1 MTNSAHTRIGVGLI
15 GASADRGWGGIAHV
29 PALQALDAFQIR
41 AVSTTRME
49 SANATAR
56 RVGAD
61 LAFDTHEALV
71 VRPEVDLVVVAVKV
85 PEHKQ
90 IVSDALAAGKMV
102 YCEWPLARNLS
113 EAEALEGFARKRRL
127 RTVVGLQGGLH
138 PPVLFLRDLIAQGV
152 MGKPL
157 STSIRAQ
164 VTDDMWV
171 GRYDPPVEYMAHAE
185 HGATLLGIMLGHGLE
200 PLARVLG
207 TFESLSAVVANQ
219 RGDGVRLSDGALL
232 PKDAPDEIVVAGVLE
247 GGVVTSLHY
256 SAGQSAGSAT
266 VWEIQGTEGSVRVE
280 SASGYIH
287 FTDFTTT
294 LRRGS
299 EPVHVLQVPPLTRLL
314 TCNSTHPQRGSPA
327 STPSSPPTS
336 AKEPPMRRISRSH
349 SIATGYSRRSH
360 GPLKQVIGSICPAPT
375 EGTPIFEPGRGTA
388 AGPEE
393 MAIRELTLT

>member
-1 MTNSAHTRIGVGLI
+1 MLNSENTRIGVGLI

-56 RVGAD
+56 RLGAD

-113 EAEALEGFARKRRL
+113 EAEALEGFARERRL

-138 PPVLFLRDLIAQGV
+138 PPILFLRDLIAQGV
-152 MGKPL
+152 IGKPL
-157 STSIRAQ
+157 STSIRAHLA
-164 VTDDMWV
+164 DDMWV
-171 GRYDPPVEYMAHAE
+171 GRYDPPVEYMARAK
-185 HGATLLGIMLGHGLE
+185 HGATLLSIMLGHGLE

-219 RGDGVRLSDGALL
+219 RGDGVRLSDGASL
-232 PKDAPDEIVVAGVLE
+232 PRDAPDEIVVAGVLE
-247 GGVVTSLHY
+247 GAIVTSLHY
-256 SAGQSAGSAT
+256 SGGQSAGSAT
-266 VWEIQGTEGSVRVE
+266 VWEIQGTEGSLRVE

-287 FTDFTTT
+287 FTDFTIT

-299 EPVHVLQVPPLTRLL
+299 EPVQVLQVPPAYAAPDLQLDAPAAGVARLYAQFAADL
-314 TCNSTHPQRGSPA
+314 RD
-327 STPSSPPTS
+327 
-336 AKEPPMRRISRSH
+336 
-349 SIATGYSRRSH
+349 
-360 GPLKQVIGSICPAPT
+360 
-375 EGTPIFEPGRGTA
+375 GTA
-388 AGPEE
+388 NAPDFAVALDRHRVLE
-393 MAIRELTLT
+393 AIRRAAETGHRQHLSRPDRMNSHL

>member
-1 MTNSAHTRIGVGLI
+1 MTNSAHTQIGVGII

-56 RVGAD
+56 RLGAD

-85 PEHKQ
+85 PDHRQ

-113 EAEALEGFARKRRL
+113 EAEALEGFARERRL

-138 PPVLFLRDLIAQGV
+138 PPILFLRDLIAQGV
-152 MGKPL
+152 IGKPL
-157 STSIRAQ
+157 STSIRAHLS
-164 VTDDMWV
+164 DDMWA
-171 GRYDPPVEYMAHAE
+171 GRYDPPVEYMAHAKN
-185 HGATLLGIMLGHGLE
+185 GATLLSIMLGHGLE

-219 RGDGVRLSDGALL
+219 RGDGVRLSDGATLL
-232 PKDAPDEIVVAGVLE
+232 KDAPDEIVVAGVLD
-247 GGVVTSLHY
+247 GGIVTSLHY
-256 SAGQSAGSAT
+256 SAGQSAGSAL

-287 FTDFTTT
+287 FTDLTIT
-294 LRRGS
+294 LSRGS
-299 EPVHVLQVPPLTRLL
+299 EPVQVLQVPPAYAAPDLQLDAPAAGVARLYAQFAADL
-314 TCNSTHPQRGSPA
+314 RDGTADAPDFTVARDRHRVLEAIIRAAETGHRQHL
-327 STPSSPPTS
+327 
-336 AKEPPMRRISRSH
+336 SR
-349 SIATGYSRRSH
+349 
-360 GPLKQVIGSICPAPT
+360 PT
-375 EGTPIFEPGRGTA
+375 E
-388 AGPEE
+388 
-393 MAIRELTLT
+393 

>member
-1 MTNSAHTRIGVGLI
+1 MTNSAHTQIGVGII
-15 GASADRGWGGIAHV
+15 GASSDRGWGGVAHV

-56 RVGAD
+56 RLGAD

-85 PEHKQ
+85 PDHQQ

-113 EAEALEGFARKRRL
+113 EAEALEGFARERRL

-138 PPVLFLRDLIAQGV
+138 PPILFLRDLIAQGV
-152 MGKPL
+152 IGKPL
-157 STSIRAQ
+157 STSIRAHLA
-164 VTDDMWV
+164 DDMWA
-171 GRYDPPVEYMAHAE
+171 GRYDPPVEYMAHAKN
-185 HGATLLGIMLGHGLE
+185 GATLLSIMLGHGLE

-219 RGDGVRLSDGALL
+219 RGDGVRLSDGTTL

-256 SAGQSAGSAT
+256 SAGQSAGSAL

-287 FTDFTTT
+287 FTDLTIT
-294 LRRGS
+294 LSRGS
-299 EPVHVLQVPPLTRLL
+299 EPVQVLQVPPAYAAPDLQLAAPAAGVARLYAQFAADL
-314 TCNSTHPQRGSPA
+314 RD
-327 STPSSPPTS
+327 
-336 AKEPPMRRISRSH
+336 
-349 SIATGYSRRSH
+349 
-360 GPLKQVIGSICPAPT
+360 
-375 EGTPIFEPGRGTA
+375 GTA
-388 AGPEE
+388 DTPDFAVALDRHRVLE
-393 MAIRELTLT
+393 AITQAAETGHRQHPSRPDRTNSPL

>member
-41 AVSTTRME
+41 AVSTTRMG

-56 RVGAD
+56 RLGAD

-113 EAEALEGFARKRRL
+113 EAEALEGFARERRL

-152 MGKPL
+152 IGKPL
-157 STSIRAQ
+157 STSIRAHL
-164 VTDDMWV
+164 TDDMWV
-171 GRYDPPVEYMAHAE
+171 GRYDPAVEYMAHAK
-185 HGATLLGIMLGHGLE
+185 HGATLLSIMLGHGLE

-219 RGDGVRLSDGALL
+219 RGDGVRLSDGASL

-247 GGVVTSLHY
+247 GGIVTSLHY
-256 SAGQSAGSAT
+256 SAGQSAGL
-266 VWEIQGTEGSVRVE
+266 VWEIQGTEGSLRVE
-280 SASGYIH
+280 TASGYIH
-287 FTDFTTT
+287 FGDMTIT

-299 EPVHVLQVPPLTRLL
+299 EPVQQLQVPTAYAAPDLQLDAPAAGVARLYAQFAADL
-314 TCNSTHPQRGSPA
+314 RD
-327 STPSSPPTS
+327 
-336 AKEPPMRRISRSH
+336 
-349 SIATGYSRRSH
+349 
-360 GPLKQVIGSICPAPT
+360 
-375 EGTPIFEPGRGTA
+375 GTA
-388 AGPEE
+388 DAPDFAVALDRHRVLE
-393 MAIRELTLT
+393 AITRAAETGHRQHLSRPDRMNSNP

>member
-1 MTNSAHTRIGVGLI
+1 MTNSANTRIGVGLI
-15 GASADRGWGGIAHV
+15 GASADWGWGGIAHV

-56 RVGAD
+56 RLGAD
-61 LAFDTHEALV
+61 LAFDTHAALV

-113 EAEALEGFARKRRL
+113 EAEALEGFARERRL

-138 PPVLFLRDLIAQGV
+138 PPILFLRDLIAQGV
-152 MGKPL
+152 IGKPL
-157 STSIRAQ
+157 STSIRAHL
-164 VTDDMWV
+164 TDDMWV
-171 GRYDPPVEYMAHAE
+171 GRYDPPVEYMAHAK
-185 HGATLLGIMLGHGLE
+185 HGATLLSIMLGHGLE

-219 RGDGVRLSDGALL
+219 RGDGVRLSDGASL

-247 GGVVTSLHY
+247 GGIVTSLHY
-256 SAGQSAGSAT
+256 SAGQSAGSAM

-287 FTDFTTT
+287 FTDFTIT

-299 EPVHVLQVPPLTRLL
+299 EPVQVLQVPPAYAAPDLQLDAPAAGVARLYAQFAADL
-314 TCNSTHPQRGSPA
+314 RD
-327 STPSSPPTS
+327 
-336 AKEPPMRRISRSH
+336 
-349 SIATGYSRRSH
+349 
-360 GPLKQVIGSICPAPT
+360 
-375 EGTPIFEPGRGTA
+375 GTA
-388 AGPEE
+388 DAPDFAVALDRHRVLE
-393 MAIRELTLT
+393 AITRAAETGHRQHLSRPDRMNSNL

>member
-1 MTNSAHTRIGVGLI
+1 MTNSADTRIGVGLV

-41 AVSTTRME
+41 AVSTTRMK

-56 RVGAD
+56 RLGAD
-61 LAFDTHEALV
+61 LAFDAHEALV

-113 EAEALEGFARKRRL
+113 EAEALEGFARERRL

-138 PPVLFLRDLIAQGV
+138 PPVLFLRDLVAQGV
-152 MGKPL
+152 IGKPL
-157 STSIRAQ
+157 STSVRAHL
-164 VTDDMWV
+164 TDAMWV
-171 GRYDPPVEYMAHAE
+171 GRYDPPVEYMADAK
-185 HGATLLGIMLGHGLE
+185 HGATLLSIMLGHGLE

-219 RGDGVRLSDGALL
+219 RGDGVRLSDGASL

-247 GGVVTSLHY
+247 GGIVTSLHY
-256 SAGQSAGSAT
+256 SAGRSAGSAT

-287 FTDFTTT
+287 FTDFTIT
-294 LRRGS
+294 LCRGS
-299 EPVHVLQVPPLTRLL
+299 EPAQVLQVPPAYAAPDLQLDAPAAGVARLYAQFAADLRDGTAVAPDFAVALDRHRVLEAITR
-314 TCNSTHPQRGSPA
+314 
-327 STPSSPPTS
+327 S
-336 AKEPPMRRISRSH
+336 AETGHRQHLSR
-349 SIATGYSRRSH
+349 
-360 GPLKQVIGSICPAPT
+360 
-375 EGTPIFEPGRGTA
+375 PGR
-388 AGPEE
+388 
-393 MAIRELTLT
+393 MNSSL

>member
-56 RVGAD
+56 RLGAD

-113 EAEALEGFARKRRL
+113 EAEALEGFARERRL

-138 PPVLFLRDLIAQGV
+138 PPILFLRDLIAHGV
-152 MGKPL
+152 IGKPL
-157 STSIRAQ
+157 STSIRAHL
-164 VTDDMWV
+164 TDDMWV
-171 GRYDPPVEYMAHAE
+171 GRYDPPVEYMAHAK
-185 HGATLLGIMLGHGLE
+185 HGATLLSIMLGHGLE

-219 RGDGVRLSDGALL
+219 RGDGVRLSDGASL

-247 GGVVTSLHY
+247 GGIVTSLHY
-256 SAGQSAGSAT
+256 SAGQSAGSAM

-287 FTDFTTT
+287 FTDFTIT

-299 EPVHVLQVPPLTRLL
+299 EPVQVLQVPP
-314 TCNSTHPQRGSPA
+314 A
-327 STPSSPPTS
+327 Y
-336 AKEPPMRRISRSH
+336 A
-349 SIATGYSRRSH
+349 
-360 GPLKQVIGSICPAPT
+360 APDLQLDA
-375 EGTPIFEPGRGTA
+375 PA
-388 AGPEE
+388 AGVARLYAQFAADLRDGTEDAPDFAVALHRHRVLE
-393 MAIRELTLT
+393 AITRAAETGHRQHLSRPDRMNSNL

>member
-1 MTNSAHTRIGVGLI
+1 MKNSANTRIGVGLI

-56 RVGAD
+56 RLGAD

-85 PEHKQ
+85 PDHKQ

-113 EAEALEGFARKRRL
+113 EAEALEGFARERRL

-138 PPVLFLRDLIAQGV
+138 PPILFLRDLIAQGV
-152 MGKPL
+152 IGKPL
-157 STSIRAQ
+157 STSIRAHL
-164 VTDDMWV
+164 TDDMWV
-171 GRYDPPVEYMAHAE
+171 GRYDPPVEYMAHAK
-185 HGATLLGIMLGHGLE
+185 HGATLLSIMLGHGLE

-219 RGDGVRLSDGALL
+219 RGDGVRLSDGASL

-247 GGVVTSLHY
+247 GGIVTSLHY
-256 SAGQSAGSAT
+256 SAGQSAGSAM

-287 FTDFTTT
+287 FTDFTIT

-299 EPVHVLQVPPLTRLL
+299 EPVQVLQVPPAYAAPDLQLDAPAAGVARLYAQFAADL
-314 TCNSTHPQRGSPA
+314 RD
-327 STPSSPPTS
+327 
-336 AKEPPMRRISRSH
+336 
-349 SIATGYSRRSH
+349 
-360 GPLKQVIGSICPAPT
+360 
-375 EGTPIFEPGRGTA
+375 GTA
-388 AGPEE
+388 DAPDFAVALDRHRVLEVITRAAETGHRQHLSRPDR
-393 MAIRELTLT
+393 MNSNL

>member
-1 MTNSAHTRIGVGLI
+1 MMNSANTRIGVGLI

-56 RVGAD
+56 RLGAD

-113 EAEALEGFARKRRL
+113 EAEALEGFARERRL
-127 RTVVGLQGGLH
+127 RTVAGLQGGLH
-138 PPVLFLRDLIAQGV
+138 PPILFLRDLIAQGV
-152 MGKPL
+152 IGKPL
-157 STSIRAQ
+157 STSIRAHLA
-164 VTDDMWV
+164 DDMWV
-171 GRYDPPVEYMAHAE
+171 GRYDPPVEYMAHAK
-185 HGATLLGIMLGHGLE
+185 HGATLLSIMLGHGLE

-219 RGDGVRLSDGALL
+219 RGDGVRLSDGASL
-232 PKDAPDEIVVAGVLE
+232 PRDAPDEIVVAGVLE
-247 GGVVTSLHY
+247 GAIVTSLHY
-256 SAGQSAGSAT
+256 SAGQSAGSAM
-266 VWEIQGTEGSVRVE
+266 VWEIQGTEGSLRVE

-287 FTDFTTT
+287 FTDFTIT

-299 EPVHVLQVPPLTRLL
+299 EPVQVLQVPPAYAAPDLQLDAPAAGVARLYAQFAADL
-314 TCNSTHPQRGSPA
+314 RD
-327 STPSSPPTS
+327 
-336 AKEPPMRRISRSH
+336 
-349 SIATGYSRRSH
+349 
-360 GPLKQVIGSICPAPT
+360 
-375 EGTPIFEPGRGTA
+375 GTA
-388 AGPEE
+388 NAPDFAVALDRHRVLE
-393 MAIRELTLT
+393 AIRRAAETGHRQHLSRPDRMNSNL